1 MPNGIIIGYELD
13 LGTFPYTRLPAD
25 TIFHV
30 VPEDKL
36 ISGVCV
42 RVSCL
47 NAVSNCIGCGIIIIT
62 VEPL

>member
-13 LGTFPYTRLPAD
+13 LGTFPYTRLPAN

-30 VPEDKL
+30 VPEDRL

-42 RVSCL
+42 RVS
-47 NAVSNCIGCGIIIIT
+47 
-62 VEPL
+62 